1 MNKRKTLKRNRTR
14 KNLKRNGTRKNK
26 KTKKRKNI
34 KNKLGGTASAS
45 ASASPNKQNE
55 NQVFSTGDLVKF
67 KFNGKDRFA
76 VVIDKLAVTEKDKYR
91 VTLLEVEDSEEYK
104 KIYHKDPIFG
114 KILLLEQMYMEKAT
128 DSELS
133 EDISLLPHF
142 VNFVKKNV
150 KTHNKFLSLM
160 NYPSNPT

>member
-14 KNLKRNGTRKNK
+14 KTLKRNGTRKNK

-45 ASASPNKQNE
+45 ASSKKNE

-67 KFNGKDRFA
+67 KFNDIDQFA
-76 VVIDKLAVTEKDKYR
+76 VVIDKLAVTEKDKYT
-91 VTLLEVEDSEEYK
+91 VKLLKNSKDYNSKDYNS
-104 KIYHKDPIFG
+104 IYHEHPIFG

-133 EDISLLPHF
+133 EEQKISLQTI
-142 VNFVKKNV
+142 VTDVKEKV
-150 KTHNKFLSLM
+150 KTYNEFLS
-160 NYPSNPT
+160 